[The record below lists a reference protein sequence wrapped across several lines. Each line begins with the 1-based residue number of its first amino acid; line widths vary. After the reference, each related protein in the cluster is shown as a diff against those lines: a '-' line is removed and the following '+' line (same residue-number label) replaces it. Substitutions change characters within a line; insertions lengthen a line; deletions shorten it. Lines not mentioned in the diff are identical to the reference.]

1 MKNKKTEANTRRIQ
15 STNSKRED
23 NRSEKKKLSIRLS
36 PYLLGFILIFI
47 FCSFIYGDVFTRA
60 EQDSFF
66 TFDATSMKF
75 LTDQSLGYVY
85 WGGRFLLIAFKN
97 VWTGALLLSLILT
110 GTAWCLASAL
120 SLSPRLRGLSFLVP
134 FLALGWMVWRGT
146 SIYYKNEPS
155 LIVLVPLALLL
166 LSVVLAAVSAL
177 LRKHNTPCSPCKVS
191 ALNPGNLC
199 IVLFSAILYTGTL
212 MFNQNEIL
220 TARMQNNLLRDDFN
234 SLVED
239 GLSARRPSRAVAA
252 YYTIGLI
259 QTDQLYDRLFQ
270 IPFNFPETTR
280 LDKKDGSE
288 EYGIFLTDCNFFAG
302 LLNPSYHM
310 ALEHIVMNGPRP
322 YYLKRLA
329 ICSVMKGEKE
339 LARKYMK
346 IIESIPFEKSFVDK
360 YAPMID
366 HPELAKNDPVLS
378 RVYGLEPLEN
388 RFEQNYRAPAF
399 LGYNIGLRSGR
410 EAALI
415 PSIMACLYSKDLP
428 NAMERALQLR
438 RNGTPLSP
446 ALQQAIVIFGQ
457 KQPGIFQHFPE
468 LAPGASGK
476 FGNGSEFFLRD
487 FFNDVQTYYREKYND
502 TADWKQRMTADL
514 KNGIPTDLLDRLKE
528 KWLGN
533 YVFYYYCQ
541 NIRPKKQEDNN
552 HNSGVN

>member
-1 MKNKKTEANTRRIQ
+1 MKNKKTEASSKSIQ
-15 STNSKRED
+15 TPTPGHESNH
-23 NRSEKKKLSIRLS
+23 SEKKKLFIRSS

-60 EQDSFF
+60 QQDSFF

-75 LTDQSLGYVY
+75 LTDQNLGYVY
-85 WGGRFLLIAFKN
+85 WGGRFFLIAFKN
-97 VWTGALLLSLILT
+97 MWTGALLLSLILT
-110 GTAWCLASAL
+110 GTAYFLASAMSL
-120 SLSPRLRGLSFLVP
+120 SLRLRGLSFLVP
-134 FLALGWMVWRGT
+134 FLILGWMVWRGT

-155 LIVLVPLALLL
+155 LIVLVPLGVLL
-166 LSVVLAAVSAL
+166 LSAILAGVSAL
-177 LRKHNTPCSPCKVS
+177 LRKKTDSYPLCKVS
-191 ALNPGNLC
+191 ILSPGNIS
-199 IVLFSAILYTGTL
+199 IVLSSIILYSCTL
-212 MFNQNEIL
+212 IFNQNEIL
-220 TARMQNNLLRDDFN
+220 TARMQNSILREDFN

-239 GLSARRPSRAVAA
+239 GLRARRPSRAVAA
-252 YYTIGLI
+252 YYAIGLI

-280 LDKKDGSE
+280 LDKKDGNE
-288 EYGIFLTDCNFFAG
+288 EYGIFLADCNFFTG

-310 ALEHIVMNGPRP
+310 ALEHIVMNGPRL
-322 YYLKRLA
+322 YYLKRMA

-339 LARKYMK
+339 LSRKYMK
-346 IIESIPFEKSFVDK
+346 IIESNPFEKSFVNK
-360 YAPMID
+360 YSPMTD
-366 HPELAKNDPVLS
+366 RPELAKKDPVLS
-378 RVYGLEPLEN
+378 RIYGLEPLEN
-388 RFEQNYRAPAF
+388 RFEQNYRAPTF

-428 NAMERALQLR
+428 NAMERTLQLR

-468 LAPGASGK
+468 LAPGAGGR

-502 TADWKQRMTADL
+502 TADWKQRMTTDL
-514 KNGIPTDLLDRLKE
+514 KNGIPADLLDRLKE

-541 NIRPKKQEDNN
+541 NIRPKKQESST

>member
-1 MKNKKTEANTRRIQ
+1 MKNKKTEASTKNIQ
-15 STNSKRED
+15 SRTPKYESNHSD
-23 NRSEKKKLSIRLS
+23 KKKRFIRLS
-36 PYLLGFILIFI
+36 PYLLGFIFIFI

-75 LTDQSLGYVY
+75 LTDQSLGYIY
-85 WGGRFLLIAFKN
+85 WGGRFILIAFKSM
-97 VWTGALLLSLILT
+97 WTGALLLSLILT
-110 GTAWCLASAL
+110 GTAWCLASSM
-120 SLSPRLRGLSFLVP
+120 SLPPRLRGLSFLVP
-134 FLALGWMVWRGT
+134 FLILGWMVWRGT

-155 LIVLVPLALLL
+155 LIVLVPLGILL
-166 LSVVLAAVSAL
+166 LSAILAGASAL
-177 LRKHNTPCSPCKVS
+177 LRKKKAKDSSCKIS
-191 ALNPGNLC
+191 ALNQGNLC
-199 IVLFSAILYTGTL
+199 IILFSVILYSCTL
-212 MFNQNEIL
+212 IFNQNEIL
-220 TARMQNNLLRDDFN
+220 TARMQNSILREDFN
-234 SLVED
+234 NLVED
-239 GLSARRPSRAVAA
+239 GLSARHPSRAVAA

-288 EYGIFLTDCNFFAG
+288 EYGIFLADCNFFAG

-310 ALEHIVMNGPRP
+310 ALEHIVMNGPRL

-339 LARKYMK
+339 LSRKYMK
-346 IIESIPFEKSFVDK
+346 IIESIPFEKSFVNK
-360 YAPMID
+360 YSPMID

-378 RVYGLEPLEN
+378 RVYALEPLEN

-428 NAMERALQLR
+428 NSMERALQLR

-468 LAPGASGK
+468 LAPGAGGR

-502 TADWKQRMTADL
+502 TADWKQRMTTDL
-514 KNGIPTDLLDRLKE
+514 KNGIPTDLLDLLKE

-541 NIRPKKQEDNN
+541 NIRPKKQEDNS